1 MNKSKLKGHI
11 RGLVPHLI
19 SGGLTHLQDADDA
32 LLFLEVND
40 QAIINLKFLLYC
52 FEWMSGLRIN
62 YHKSEVLVMGV
73 DSLEQERI
81 ANMFNC
87 KVGSLPMV
95 YLGIP
100 ISDMHLGIKALSGV
114 VAKTR
119 KRLQPWKG
127 KHMSS
132 GG

>member
-1 MNKSKLKGHI
+1 
-11 RGLVPHLI
+11 
-19 SGGLTHLQDADDA
+19 
-32 LLFLEVND
+32 
-40 QAIINLKFLLYC
+40 
-52 FEWMSGLRIN
+52 
-62 YHKSEVLVMGV
+62 MGI

-114 VAKTR
+114 VAVR
-119 KRLQPWKG
+119 EIV
-127 KHMSS
+127 
-132 GG
+132 